1 MWTMRRIAV
10 AVAGAGLLTLAGV
23 AVAQQVGPELDA
35 ARLADELGLDAE
47 QQAQIA
53 PQIEELNALLSRIDR
68 SRAADQQL
76 WTDLR
81 DAQAAIAEQLTA
93 EQRRRFGSALRQAWS
108 GSATGSGWC
117 AGSGPAGHGPMGGHM
132 RGSYMGGHMNGG
144 GMHGMGGFMPG
155 GPMSYPGG
163 GGPGAMH
170 GGWTGPDSPGGS
182 GGR

>member
-1 MWTMRRIAV
+1 MQMTRKITMAI
-10 AVAGAGLLTLAGV
+10 AGASLLTLTGI

-35 ARLADELGLDAE
+35 TRLVDLGLDAE
-47 QQAQIA
+47 QQAQIT
-53 PQIEELNALLSRIDR
+53 PRIEELNALLSRIDR

-81 DAQAAIAEQLTA
+81 DAQAAIAEHLTA
-93 EQRRRFGSALRQAWS
+93 EQRRRFGVALRQAWS
-108 GSATGSGWC
+108 GSATGYGWC
-117 AGSGPAGHGPMGGHM
+117 PVSGPAAHGAMGGHM
-132 RGSYMGGHMNGG
+132 RGSYTGGHMNGG

-155 GPMSYPGG
+155 GPMSYPGS